1 MPDLPLDKETSVFFF
16 FCIVTGK
23 EQLEAEELSKDLTN
37 DSLINY
43 NFYFIDQIKYK
54 VGIS

>member
-54 VGIS
+54 VGII

>member
-1 MPDLPLDKETSVFFF
+1 MPDLPLDKETSVFF
-16 FCIVTGK
+16 CIVTRK

-37 DSLINY
+37 DSSINY

-54 VGIS
+54 VGII